1 MKALFRNIC
10 LLEGLIVVL
19 ITGWSEVVEPEEEFR
34 GNGINPV
41 VVDDSRNGTSPIGG
55 DDVVDDRRC
64 GIKPNKN
71 TQNRIGFRNVAM
83 DKCRH
88 SQVDKKRHT
97 VIQE

>member
-1 MKALFRNIC
+1 M
-10 LLEGLIVVL
+10 
-19 ITGWSEVVEPEEEFR
+19 
-34 GNGINPV
+34 

-97 VIQE
+97 VIQDLSYRHWDKNICSKTNELWRQN

>member
-1 MKALFRNIC
+1 M
-10 LLEGLIVVL
+10 
-19 ITGWSEVVEPEEEFR
+19 
-34 GNGINPV
+34 
-41 VVDDSRNGTSPIGG
+41 VVDDSRNGTSPVGG

-88 SQVDKKRHT
+88 SQVDKKDT
-97 VIQE
+97 LLYKI